1 MSGPFSGRVSSRVEQ
16 SIAWGVGLVRPERR
30 TRGDLAAVAVIVVA
44 ALIGSVALWLT
55 SDARATLSETAAE
68 PLPKPPPPTS
78 VPATLHEAWR
88 APSTA
93 TPVPVIAPPAVVTGT
108 GNEVVGHD
116 PMTGRI
122 AWRYARDIP
131 LCTIG
136 TEWDRAIAVF
146 RKSHNCSEVT
156 SLSGPTGERGPQR
169 NTDAEFGTR
178 LLGDGTYLT
187 ATGSRSFES
196 WRSDLVRTQQF
207 GIPPQLKN
215 PENNMERPDCTYSS
229 IAVGDGRI
237 GAVENCPGET
247 GRITAI
253 KAHPKDDEK
262 PDQVFSVSLGSRDA
276 SVVAVTDER
285 VAVVM
290 RDSGQLMLFDS
301 SGRVV
306 ATYPVRTG
314 PDAGDDNVR
323 VENTAIG
330 SRVYWHTGVDTIAL
344 DEKTLAPLWTSSDTL
359 GAGTSLADRLV
370 VPVDGGMAVLDPATG
385 ARERVIPVDR
395 GGYTGPVR
403 LNSTGPVVLEQRG
416 DTLVALR

>member
-1 MSGPFSGRVSSRVEQ
+1 M
-16 SIAWGVGLVRPERR
+16 VRPERR
-30 TRGDLAAVAVIVVA
+30 TRGDIAAVVVIVVA
-44 ALIGSVALWLT
+44 ALIGAGVLWLN
-55 SDARATLSETAAE
+55 SDARATVSETAAE
-68 PLPKPPPPTS
+68 PLPKPPVPTA

-108 GNEVVGHD
+108 GNEVLGHD
-116 PMTGRI
+116 PLTGRV

-136 TEWDRAIAVF
+136 TEWDRAVAVF
-146 RKSHNCSEVT
+146 RKSQNCSEVT
-156 SLSGPTGERGPQR
+156 SLRGPTGERGPQR

-187 ATGSRSFES
+187 ATGTRSFES

-215 PENNMERPDCTYSS
+215 PKNNLERPDCTYSS
-229 IAVGDGRI
+229 IAVGHDRAGV
-237 GAVENCPGET
+237 VENCPGET

-253 KAHPKDDEK
+253 KTHPEDDEK
-262 PDQVFSVSLGSRDA
+262 PEEIFSVSLGSRDA
-276 SVVAVTDER
+276 SVVAVTEER

-290 RDSGQLMLFDS
+290 RDSSQLLLFDN
-301 SGRVV
+301 GGGVV
-306 ATYPVRTG
+306 ATYPVRVG
-314 PDAGDDNVR
+314 PLAGDDNVR
-323 VENTAIG
+323 VEATAIG
-330 SRVYWHTGVDTIAL
+330 RRVYWHTGTDTVAL
-344 DEKTLAPLWTSSDTL
+344 DPKNLTPLWISPDTL
-359 GAGTSLADRLV
+359 GAGTSLANRLV
-370 VPVDGGMAVLDPATG
+370 LPVQGGMAVLDPMTG
-385 ARERVIPVDR
+385 VRERIIPVDR

-403 LNSTGPVVLEQRG
+403 LNSVGPVVLEQRG